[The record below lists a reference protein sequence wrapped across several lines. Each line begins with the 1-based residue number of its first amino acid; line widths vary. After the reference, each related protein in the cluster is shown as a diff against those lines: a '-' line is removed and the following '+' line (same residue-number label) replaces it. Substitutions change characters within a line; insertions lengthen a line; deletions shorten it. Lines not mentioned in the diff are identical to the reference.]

1 MKLYS
6 IFKTFI
12 CCLFCLCVHLSDL
25 FNFQLKIHPSA
36 RLDLIRVR
44 LSILLHQP
52 DVEILLN
59 NLESKDETRTH
70 TNILRALYLKQ
81 NKQYDEAVNILDS
94 AVRKPGLA
102 QASQAWLL
110 LGTIYWE
117 MAEYNY
123 SMMAFLNGI
132 KADRFNWKCLV
143 YLGQYYRDYG
153 NDMERSRRCYQ
164 TALQINPNSE
174 EAGIGLSTAYRLL
187 KNQVR

>member
-6 IFKTFI
+6 IFKSFI
-12 CCLFCLCVHLSDL
+12 CCLFCLCVHLFDL

-36 RLDLIRVR
+36 RLDLIRAR

-94 AVRKPGLA
+94 VVRKPGLA
-102 QASQAWLL
+102 QTSQVWLL

-123 SMMAFLNGI
+123 SLMAFLNGM

-143 YLGQYYRDYG
+143 YLGQYYRDYD

>member
-1 MKLYS
+1 M
-6 IFKTFI
+6 
-12 CCLFCLCVHLSDL
+12 
-25 FNFQLKIHPSA
+25 
-36 RLDLIRVR
+36 RLDLIRAR
-44 LSILLHQP
+44 LSILLHQA

-59 NLESKDETRTH
+59 NLESKDGTRTH
-70 TNILRALYLKQ
+70 TSILRALYLKQ

-94 AVRKPGLA
+94 AVRKPDLA
-102 QASQAWLL
+102 QTSQAWEL

-117 MAEYNY
+117 MEEYNY
-123 SMMAFLNGI
+123 SLMAFLNGI